1 MTRMSF
7 ENKVTMGNILTALAM
22 LVAVVAAYSNL
33 QAQQISLERQAVEI
47 EKRVDEG
54 EARTRALE
62 QSTATSSARYES
74 LAQAARELK
83 GSQRHTNDLPR
94 QLIKGGLR

>member
-1 MTRMSF
+1 MTRIAF
-7 ENKVTMGNILTALAM
+7 ENKITMGNILTALAM

-62 QSTATSSARYES
+62 QATATSSARYES
-74 LAQAARELK
+74 LAQAVGELK
-83 GSQRHTNDLPR
+83 AEQRQTNDLLR